1 MLQRRLEQD
10 DDYIAAQAEAVVSP
24 GGRLRS
30 GLADASGEQG
40 AQGRAEGA
48 RKVQIASALVQHR
61 AVPLLVRAALP
72 VCLLGNVALFLSGHL
87 SLGAEVDL
95 RVCAPARQR
104 AALLQPVVR
113 LSPCA
118 HDVRSLNSVI
128 TGRGRSCCWL
138 ALSLT

>member
-30 GLADASGEQG
+30 GLADSSGEQG
-40 AQGRAEGA
+40 GQGRAEEA
-48 RKVQIASALVQHR
+48 RKVQMPSALVQHR
-61 AVPLLVRAALP
+61 AVPVLVRAALP

-95 RVCAPARQR
+95 RVCTALALPR
-104 AALLQPVVR
+104 AALPPPIVR
-113 LSPCA
+113 LWPCA
-118 HDVRSLNSVI
+118 HDVR
-128 TGRGRSCCWL
+128 C
-138 ALSLT
+138 

>member
-40 AQGRAEGA
+40 GQGPWEGA
-48 RKVQIASALVQHR
+48 RKVQMASALVQHR
-61 AVPLLVRAALP
+61 AVPLLVRVALP

-95 RVCAPARQR
+95 RVCAAPARPR
-104 AALLQPVVR
+104 AALLQPIVR
-113 LSPCA
+113 LSLCQTMY
-118 HDVRSLNSVI
+118 VR
-128 TGRGRSCCWL
+128 
-138 ALSLT
+138 